1 MPLKDNAKY
10 DEWKIH
16 FERLLELLDKK
27 IILIGESLWWIFLSK
42 YLSENKL
49 NKKIISIYM
58 ICPPFDNSLKWEDLV
73 WGFEL
78 QNNLDLIMENCKNI
92 TLFFSKDDDIV
103 PVDHAYKYKKK
114 LPNANFVI
122 YDSKNGH
129 FNIEEFPEIVEMIKE
144 DTK

>member
-1 MPLKDNAKY
+1 
-10 DEWKIH
+10 
-16 FERLLELLDKK
+16 
-27 IILIGESLWWIFLSK
+27 
-42 YLSENKL
+42 
-49 NKKIISIYM
+49 
-58 ICPPFDNSLKWEDLV
+58 
-73 WGFEL
+73 
-78 QNNLDLIMENCKNI
+78 MENCKNI